1 MVVESHDRS
10 LSLHKVP
17 QKPQGLELSA
27 VVELVTAVGFLLVSV
42 LGQKHLL
49 VRRFQHG
56 ASDELGCDVTLN
68 H

>member
-10 LSLHKVP
+10 LSLHKAP

-27 VVELVTAVGFLLVSV
+27 VVELVTTVGFLLESAF
-42 LGQKHLL
+42 GQKHSL
-49 VRRFQHG
+49 VCQVG
-56 ASDELGCDVTLN
+56 KGTSDATLN